1 MSESK
6 ALAPMERA
14 KLALADAN
22 EQALT
27 ALAAASKS
35 ITVITNADGYQQCH
49 TARMALKVKRVDI
62 EKIGKAAREDATAF
76 SRAVIAEE
84 KRLVGII
91 QPEEDRLGV
100 IQKAWDDA
108 REAEKRAKAEAEALR
123 VQEIQKRLA
132 KLQTLPEVYTSAL
145 APARILDVIE
155 QIEGGLTYDY
165 QEFAD
170 QAEAARQAALV
181 SLRRSHV
188 EAIEREE
195 RQAAAEAERAAQ
207 AAREAAEHA
216 EQERIAA
223 EARKAEEARL
233 QAERERLAE
242 ETRRMH
248 ERRAREEAEQT
259 ARLKAERDAFEAQ
272 QAKARREAE
281 IMARIAVLR
290 GPTHLTATDSPVL
303 IEQEL
308 KTLMGAP
315 VRREDYAEWYDS
327 AMQAKGD
334 GMERLANL
342 FEAAKAH
349 CAEQQRL
356 TAERVALA
364 EQERAQAERQAEIE
378 RKEREAREAEEKR
391 KADIQAELD
400 RKSAEAAIEREAEQ
414 RRKTLRQQVGQLSA
428 ADIASIVADEIG
440 VELGVVAARIAEIE
454 HQDWAALSMTEQE
467 DK

>member
-76 SRAVIAEE
+76 SKAVIAEE

-108 REAEKRAKAEAEALR
+108 REAERKAKVEAERARSQALISR
-123 VQEIQKRLA
+123 MA
-132 KLQTLPEVYTSAL
+132 KLESVRDLYTSAL
-145 APARILDVIE
+145 PSARIAEMIAQFE
-155 QIEGGLTYDY
+155 SETPADY
-165 QEFAD
+165 AEFSER
-170 QAEAARQAALV
+170 AEAARQAALV
-181 SLRRSHV
+181 SLRRAHV
-188 EAIEREE
+188 EAVEREE
-195 RQAAAEAERAAQ
+195 REASEAAQRAAQ
-207 AAREAAEHA
+207 AAKD
-216 EQERIAA
+216 A
-223 EARKAEEARL
+223 EARAAEEAKL
-233 QAERERLAE
+233 KTERE
-242 ETRRMH
+242 
-248 ERRAREEAEQT
+248 
-259 ARLKAERDAFEAQ
+259 AFEAQ
-272 QAKARREAE
+272 QAAARREAQ
-281 IMARIAVLR
+281 IMQNISALR
-290 GPTHLTATDSPVL
+290 GPMHLTATDSPEL
-303 IEQEL
+303 IEQAL
-308 KTLMGAP
+308 RTVMAAP
-315 VRREDYAEWYDS
+315 VRREDYAEWYES
-327 AMQAKGD
+327 AMQAKSD
-334 GMERLANL
+334 GMERLSHL
-342 FEAAKAH
+342 LEAAKAH
-349 CAEQQRL
+349 HIEKCRIAAEQ
-356 TAERVALA
+356 AELA
-364 EQERAQAERQAEIE
+364 RMLADQIRSAEELE

-391 KADIQAELD
+391 KADIKAELD
-400 RKSAEAAIEREAEQ
+400 RKAAEAAIEREAEQ